1 MKVIFNADDFGLTP
15 GVNQGIVQSHLKGVV
30 KSTTMLVGMAAEKDA
45 IALAKELPSLKVGLH
60 LRFTLGLSMTGHPSF
75 SNQQGEFYA
84 YEQFWNQPSYSE
96 QAIYEECVAQVEAFL
111 MSGLRLSHLD
121 SHHHIHTHP
130 SFLSVVTEV
139 AAKYQVPLRGQTQQG
154 LRYKFSEEFYDQGV
168 KLDTLI
174 THLTEL
180 KSNYD
185 VVEIM
190 CHPAIVDQ
198 ALVKG
203 SGYTRQREE
212 ELSILTDDK
221 LAVML
226 SRHSIEVTD
235 YSALT
240 ISSDS
245 PSV

>member
-1 MKVIFNADDFGLTP
+1 
-15 GVNQGIVQSHLKGVV
+15 
-30 KSTTMLVGMAAEKDA
+30 
-45 IALAKELPSLKVGLH
+45 
-60 LRFTLGLSMTGHPSF
+60 
-75 SNQQGEFYA
+75 
-84 YEQFWNQPSYSE
+84 
-96 QAIYEECVAQVEAFL
+96 

-121 SHHHIHTHP
+121 SHHHVHTHP